1 MSEKKHIVV
10 NLTFITKVIEFKQKN
25 IEIIEGIEDA
35 EDAADVVEDAEN
47 VYNINAIFDF
57 LKEFLDIAGIKNS
70 INNNKLFYKTQLG
83 EIQNTIC
90 AVITASVWVY
100 ACCSRRHMYLS
111 LEDHIMTVA
120 KTIITQ
126 RKLINQFTCNLSKCI
141 ECGICCS
148 DLL

>member
-1 MSEKKHIVV
+1 MSEKKHIVD

-25 IEIIEGIEDA
+25 IEIIE
-35 EDAADVVEDAEN
+35 DAADSAVREDA
-47 VYNINAIFDF
+47 YNINAIFDF

-70 INNNKLFYKTQLG
+70 INNNKLFYTTQLG

-126 RKLINQFTCNLSKCI
+126 RKLIIQFTCNLCKCI

>member
-1 MSEKKHIVV
+1 MSEKKHIVD

-25 IEIIEGIEDA
+25 IEIIE
-35 EDAADVVEDAEN
+35 DAADSAVREDA
-47 VYNINAIFDF
+47 YNINAIFDF

-70 INNNKLFYKTQLG
+70 INNNKLFYTTQLG